1 MIRQTLATSDHWFP
15 RLVRSGRRAMND
27 LSLPA
32 PRVLTVPLRAVIV
45 GVRSVY
51 YFTVRVFVC
60 EPFFKSYCTKYGR
73 NLHTGVYLH
82 WVQGRGELVIGDDV
96 TVDGRCSFHFGSR
109 GATRP
114 KLMIGSNTTIGHGSI
129 FTVSKGITIGER
141 CLIAGCVIILDS
153 PGHPSDPAA
162 REAGAPVPEEELRPV
177 VIEDNV
183 WLGYQSVIMP
193 GVTIGRN
200 SIVAFGSVVTSDV
213 PPNTLAMGNPA
224 RKFPLPQ
231 KEALPPAEAGSGSR

>member
-1 MIRQTLATSDHWFP
+1 M
-15 RLVRSGRRAMND
+15 VRSGRRAMNE

-32 PRVLTVPLRAVIV
+32 PRVLTVPFRAAIV

-51 YFTVRVFVC
+51 YFVVRVFVC

-82 WVQGRGELVIGDDV
+82 WVQGRGELILGDNV

-109 GATRP
+109 GAAPPT
-114 KLMIGSNTTIGHGSI
+114 LTIGSNTSIGHGSI
-129 FTVSKGITIGER
+129 FTVSKAISIGER
-141 CLIAGCVIILDS
+141 CLIAGGVIILDS
-153 PGHPSDPAA
+153 SGHPSDPAA
-162 REAGAPVPEEELRPV
+162 REAGASVPEDEVRPV

-200 SIVAFGSVVTSDV
+200 SVVAFGSVVTSDV

-231 KEALPPAEAGSGSR
+231 KEALPSAESGSGSNNAG